1 METSMKASMKDDLDG
16 ILEGAFEHFKN
27 GEELPNYTIRELIDS
42 LARSSNAD
50 EVSSLIKQF
59 CKDSSETTADE
70 FSRYL
75 ITAILTPYKEL
86 IEEIDRLIREPLTL
100 VEWGRAQSPL
110 EDAQLEELRYILGI
124 IARCFPEDLWGKMR
138 LCD

>member
-1 METSMKASMKDDLDG
+1 MKASIKDDLDG
-16 ILEGAFEHFKN
+16 ILEEAFEHFKN

-86 IEEIDRLIREPLTL
+86 IEETGLLKWALLTL
-100 VEWGRAQSPL
+100 VKWKRVQSPV
-110 EDAQLEELRYILGI
+110 ENGQLAELLDIVGI
-124 IARCFPEDLWGKMR
+124 IAKCFPENVWEKMR